1 VRPGGEESIYHG
13 EKARTAPVES
23 MRGSGAAIVAMCG
36 LLLAGCTNTPESI
49 AANDPLEPINRPV
62 FAFNETFDHY
72 VELPIAGFYI
82 LWMPKP
88 LSNGLNDFLTNIELP
103 IVFTNDV
110 LQGQARRA
118 GETLGRFTLNTTIG
132 LGGFFDVA
140 TKHGLP
146 YHHADMGQTL
156 SMYGVSDGPFLVL
169 PIVGPDPPRD
179 LAGDIFDLAI
189 DPLTY
194 LPTGAHKKRRAGV
207 TIGVHSASPFQTN
220 ARNVVLRE
228 ELQKSS
234 LDPYVTMRSVYRQIR
249 AQEIVGGYPDVDD
262 TAGK

>member
-194 LPTGAHKKRRAGV
+194 LPTGAPFLMRAGV
-207 TIGVHSASPFQTN
+207 AIGVHSASPFQTN